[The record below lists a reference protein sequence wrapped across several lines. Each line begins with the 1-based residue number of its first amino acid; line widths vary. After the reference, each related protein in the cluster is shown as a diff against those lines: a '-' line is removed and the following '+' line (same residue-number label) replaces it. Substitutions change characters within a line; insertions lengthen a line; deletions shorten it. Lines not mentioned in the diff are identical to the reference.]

1 MRTTIV
7 HGSRIRFVAL
17 VLVGAVLIGFQGHA
31 QAPRTP
37 RPALVNNERVSV
49 TRLTFAAGQR
59 EQLHSNPSDM
69 IVVLATSGD
78 VEFALGDE
86 KTTGH
91 EEAGKVWY
99 IPKQPPHALS
109 NVGSTPF
116 DFILITLK

>member
-1 MRTTIV
+1 MQRTIEQ
-7 HGSRIRFVAL
+7 GSRLRFTAL
-17 VLVGAVLIGFQGHA
+17 VLMGAVLIGFQGHA

-59 EQLHSNPSDM
+59 EQMHSNANDM
-69 IVVLATSGD
+69 IVIMATPGE

-91 EEAGKVWY
+91 EEPGKTWY

-116 DFILITLK
+116 DFVLITLK